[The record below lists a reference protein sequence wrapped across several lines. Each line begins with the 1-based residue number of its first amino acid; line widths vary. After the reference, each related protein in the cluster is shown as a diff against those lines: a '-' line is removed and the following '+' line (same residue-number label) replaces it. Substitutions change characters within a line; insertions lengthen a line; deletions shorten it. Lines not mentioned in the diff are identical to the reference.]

1 MGVRIVHSGCG
12 YVSIPRGDQTYLRL
26 LLAAG
31 DRLVP
36 TKPLN
41 KALIHS
47 DQGSQFTSMDWSS
60 FLRTYNLE
68 HSMNQRGD
76 CHYNVVAESFFL
88 KRSRRKDQAPELRN
102 PCRCKTKHVRLHRNI
117 LQSKTQTGPDAK
129 ADQRC
134 KIQRLAIV
142 WRRKSWPSAK
152 NRNRLSGRPHRQ
164 SLTISFDRA

>member
-68 HSMNQRGD
+68 HSMNQRGN
-76 CHYNVVAESFFL
+76 CHDNVVAESFF
-88 KRSRRKDQAPELRN
+88 
-102 PCRCKTKHVRLHRNI
+102 
-117 LQSKTQTGPDAK
+117 K
-129 ADQRC
+129 ADQGERIRRRSYEPLADARQNMFDYIEIFYNP
-134 KIQRLAIV
+134 KRKQARTTRLISGVKFGV
-142 WRRKSWPSAK
+142 W
-152 NRNRLSGRPHRQ
+152 L
-164 SLTISFDRA
+164 